1 MPVVGYLSGRSYETS
16 ADFLSGFRR
25 GLKDSGYVEGENVI
39 VVYRWAEN
47 QFDRLPALATELVH
61 RGVTAIAA
69 SGGSASAIAG
79 KATTAI
85 PIVFMVPEDPVKL
98 CLIANL
104 APPGGHL
111 TRAEFFSP

>member
-1 MPVVGYLSGRSYETS
+1 MPVVGYLSGQSYETS

-25 GLKDSGYVEGENVI
+25 GLKDSGYVEGENII

-69 SGGSASAIAG
+69 SGGSASAIAA
-79 KATTAI
+79 KATTAN
-85 PIVFMVPEDPVKL
+85 PILFMVPEDPVKL
-98 CLIANL
+98 CIGPQL
-104 APPGGHL
+104 ARPGGNFHGGN
-111 TRAEFFSP
+111 F